1 MTMQGWVTRN
11 RLREDQEKAKIE
23 RARKEGFD
31 DGYLAG
37 RIYERTFANYTV
49 EPHYVCEQQI
59 SELDDRHN
67 RMASPEYQAKVK
79 ADMDRRAVEIGVDRL
94 VGITAFPVGN
104 CPTCGE
110 LVAPWNKHAKYEG
123 GFTCKPAQP
132 SPVAAASEMPE
143 AVHDAWILLD
153 VFGQQ
158 DDDDGRAHRRAAV
171 ALREWWRSQP
181 APAAVRMTPELER
194 LLQFAQAKA
203 DGTLSRVIHND
214 ALADIA
220 AVRAQAEQAQWVRLP
235 KVRGFFNVV
244 EGHAAYLGFARE
256 RKEALAEIDAA
267 EGKVTE

>member
-1 MTMQGWVTRN
+1 MSDLKPSDLNAEERAIVDEMVTRTGTN
-11 RLREDQEKAKIE
+11 W
-23 RARKEGFD
+23 GFATGALD
-31 DGYLAG
+31 ASFMGWMQ
-37 RIYERTFANYTV
+37 TV
-49 EPHYVCEQQI
+49 E
-59 SELDDRHN
+59 
-67 RMASPEYQAKVK
+67 YQSAYE
-79 ADMDRRAVEIGVDRL
+79 AALSRILARRALFVPAKEEGHEVGVLTDENAT
-94 VGITAFPVGN
+94 VHNP
-104 CPTCGE
+104 
-110 LVAPWNKHAKYEG
+110 AP
-123 GFTCKPAQP
+123 P
-132 SPVAAASEMPE
+132 SEMPE

>member
-1 MTMQGWVTRN
+1 MSE
-11 RLREDQEKAKIE
+11 LRPEDLTQEERAIWDEEARKVCDTLSDGETAPSWADCYDMSKTEATERILARRALFAPAKEEGKVKCYRCDRCHEPLCDQESHRNEFGNYSCKI
-23 RARKEGFD
+23 
-31 DGYLAG
+31 
-37 RIYERTFANYTV
+37 
-49 EPHYVCEQQI
+49 PQ
-59 SELDDRHN
+59 
-67 RMASPEYQAKVK
+67 
-79 ADMDRRAVEIGVDRL
+79 
-94 VGITAFPVGN
+94 
-104 CPTCGE
+104 
-110 LVAPWNKHAKYEG
+110 
-123 GFTCKPAQP
+123 PAQP
-132 SPVAAASEMPE
+132 SPVAPPSEMPE